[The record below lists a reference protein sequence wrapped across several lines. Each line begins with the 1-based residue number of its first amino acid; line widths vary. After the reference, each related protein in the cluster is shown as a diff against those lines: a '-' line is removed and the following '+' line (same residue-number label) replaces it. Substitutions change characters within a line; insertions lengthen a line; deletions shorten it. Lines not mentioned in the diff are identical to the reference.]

1 MEVSLYMYDLSRGL
15 VRMMSASLIG
25 VQLDAMYHTSIVLEG
40 VEYVRCTPVFPA
52 NTSLINTSRSMMAG

>member
-40 VEYVRCTPVFPA
+40 VEYVRCAPDCG
-52 NTSLINTSRSMMAG
+52 SQ

>member
-40 VEYVRCTPVFPA
+40 VEYVRCVPDYTKL
-52 NTSLINTSRSMMAG
+52 TSTLLTHPGI

>member
-40 VEYVRCTPVFPA
+40 VEYVRSVPTSST
-52 NTSLINTSRSMMAG
+52 NTLLINTSRSTMAG

>member
-40 VEYVRCTPVFPA
+40 VEYVRCFPVYPI
-52 NTSLINTSRSMMAG
+52 NNSLVNRFRSTMAD

>member
-25 VQLDAMYHTSIVLEG
+25 VQLDAMYHTSIVLEN
-40 VEYVRCTPVFPA
+40 VEYVRCTLHY
-52 NTSLINTSRSMMAG
+52 NSQ

>member
-15 VRMMSASLIG
+15 VRMMSASLLG

-40 VEYVRCTPVFPA
+40 VEYVRCAPDCSIDI
-52 NTSLINTSRSMMAG
+52 SLINTYRSTMAD

>member
-40 VEYVRCTPVFPA
+40 VEYVRCAPDYPS
-52 NTSLINTSRSMMAG
+52 NILLINTYRSTTAD

>member
-40 VEYVRCTPVFPA
+40 VEYVCGFPVYPI
-52 NTSLINTSRSMMAG
+52 NNSLVNRFRSTMAD

>member
-15 VRMMSASLIG
+15 VRMMSASLLG

-40 VEYVRCTPVFPA
+40 VEYVRCAPDCSIDI
-52 NTSLINTSRSMMAG
+52 SLINTSRSTMAD